1 MHTLPS
7 VYPVVHFGAFEV
19 DLSSGEIHKH
29 GHKIKLQEQPFQ
41 VLAMLL
47 ERPGT
52 VITREDLRTRLWPAD
67 TFVDF
72 DTGLNSAI
80 KKLRDALGDSADLP
94 TFIETLPRRGYR
106 FISAVATPSALPT
119 KEPLVAKGEP
129 AAPKREQGKGQGAA
143 PKGRTEGRGF
153 FRPTTIGTL
162 TLVQLLSWLICSI
175 WEGFGKNSS
184 WGPLGQR
191 FSPSPCCR
199 WRISRE
205 TRRRNILL
213 TA

>member
-7 VYPVVHFGAFEV
+7 DYPVVDFGAFEV

-52 VITREDLRTRLWPAD
+52 VITREELRTRLWAAD

-80 KKLRDALGDSADLP
+80 KKLRDALADSAHRP
-94 TFIETLPRRGYR
+94 TSI
-106 FISAVATPSALPT
+106 
-119 KEPLVAKGEP
+119 EPL
-129 AAPKREQGKGQGAA
+129 
-143 PKGRTEGRGF
+143 
-153 FRPTTIGTL
+153 L
-162 TLVQLLSWLICSI
+162 
-175 WEGFGKNSS
+175 
-184 WGPLGQR
+184 
-191 FSPSPCCR
+191 
-199 WRISRE
+199 
-205 TRRRNILL
+205 RRRDPSI
-213 TA
+213 